1 MARAKQTFVKG
12 MEPVV
17 NKEVEK
23 LADEYVEIRDERMS
37 KLKVEVDLKAQL
49 VGMLKGLKMAAY
61 EHGEYH
67 ITLESLDRVKVKI
80 GAEEPDEE

>member
-1 MARAKQTFVKG
+1 MARAKQIPIKG

-23 LADEYVEIRDERMS
+23 LADEYVEIRDERMGLT
-37 KLKVEVDLKAQL
+37 KKEVELKAQL
-49 VGMLKGLKMAAY
+49 VGMLKGLKLSAY

-67 ITLESLDRVKVKI
+67 ITLESLDKVKVKI
-80 GAEEPDEE
+80 GEEEKEEE

>member
-1 MARAKQTFVKG
+1 MARAKQIPIKG

-23 LADEYVEIRDERMS
+23 LADEYVEIRDERMGLT
-37 KLKVEVDLKAQL
+37 KQEVDLKAQL

-67 ITLESLDRVKVKI
+67 ITLESLDKVKVKI
-80 GAEEPDEE
+80 GEEEKKEK